1 MSLKKTMLKNNAL
14 KTLQTM
20 SAAFCVAL
28 MMLQFPASAAD
39 LAKGKIVFKKC
50 AICHSLIP
58 GKKKIGPSL
67 HGVIGRKA
75 GTLAKFSYS
84 SAMKK
89 AGKNGL
95 TWTEKTLNKYL
106 SAPRKFVP
114 GNRMP
119 FPGLKK
125 ENQRSN
131 VIAYL
136 KSVAK

>member
-1 MSLKKTMLKNNAL
+1 
-14 KTLQTM
+14 M
-20 SAAFCVAL
+20 SAAFFVAFIL
-28 MMLQFPASAAD
+28 LQVPASAAD
-39 LAKGKIVFKKC
+39 PAKGKKVFNKC
-50 AICHSLIP
+50 AACHSLKA

-67 HGVIGRKA
+67 HGIIGRKA
-75 GTLAKFSYS
+75 GTMVGFRYS

-95 TWTEKTLNKYL
+95 TWNEKTLDQYL
-106 SAPRKFVP
+106 KAPRKFVP

-125 ENQRSN
+125 EGQRSN

-136 KSVAK
+136 KSKAK

>member
-1 MSLKKTMLKNNAL
+1 MRQMINQNTMGKLFAMNA
-14 KTLQTM
+14 M
-20 SAAFCVAL
+20 FCVAL
-28 MMLQFPASAAD
+28 ILLQVPASAAD
-39 LAKGKIVFKKC
+39 PAKGKKVFKKC
-50 AICHSLIP
+50 AICHSLKP

-67 HGVIGRKA
+67 YGIIGRKA
-75 GTLAKFSYS
+75 GTMAGFRYS

-95 TWTEKTLNKYL
+95 TWTEETLDKYL
-106 SAPRKFVP
+106 KAPKKFIP

-119 FPGLKK
+119 FPGMRK

-136 KSVAK
+136 KSAAK

>member
-1 MSLKKTMLKNNAL
+1 
-14 KTLQTM
+14 M
-20 SAAFCVAL
+20 SATFCVAL
-28 MMLQFPASAAD
+28 ILLQLPATAAD
-39 LAKGKIVFKKC
+39 PTKGKMVFKKC
-50 AICHSLIP
+50 AACHSLKP

-67 HGVIGRKA
+67 HGVISRKA
-75 GTLAKFSYS
+75 GTSAGYNYS

-95 TWTEKTLNKYL
+95 VWTEEALDQYL
-106 SAPRKFVP
+106 KAPRKFVP

-125 ENQRSN
+125 ETQRSN